1 MTAQTFLD
9 RIRGVRRSGRGWM
22 ALCPGH
28 PDRSPSLSIR
38 EDNGRILLHCFAGC
52 SVDAVCAALGIATR
66 DLFTEPRQ
74 ARKLKPLIVRDVERQ
89 IASLRSRLTPR
100 DRERNVTV
108 VLASRKNPDHA
119 IVRALAIAVQGE
131 LVQVEL
137 KEEAR

>member
-9 RIRGVRRSGRGWM
+9 RMRGVRRSGGGWM

-38 EDNGRILLHCFAGC
+38 EDNRRILLHCFAGC

-66 DLFTEPRQ
+66 DLFAEPRHG
-74 ARKLKPLIVRDVERQ
+74 RKLKPLIVRDAERQ

-108 VLASRKNPDHA
+108 CLRAEKILTTPLPARWRLLSRANWY
-119 IVRALAIAVQGE
+119 RSS
-131 LVQVEL
+131 
-137 KEEAR
+137 